1 MQCAEETESSFVTA
15 NIATRVSS
23 TVFFR
28 DKEKRVTHLLP
39 KLIAVAKR
47 NFRKRHAH
55 PEIPDESSRMNTP
68 MRPDLMMPVLS
79 RNPFPSDVC
88 MPALPAVYPPNYN
101 NIPAMMNMY
110 HPAHNFGHVNNMN
123 TTNVSASLSIYNRPE
138 QGSPPRQMLPNT
150 QPIQVPVNNGPV
162 VPNEWSNLFLSRPLN
177 GTDEEKNA
185 WVDEVARVSGV
196 HGGQATNI
204 DEKKEEGKLAVP
216 ALKEVPP
223 LDFDVSTAL
232 GSPANCLDSKGSVG
246 TFNFVSL

>member
-1 MQCAEETESSFVTA
+1 MQCAEETESNFVTA

-23 TVFFR
+23 TAFF
-28 DKEKRVTHLLP
+28 DKEKQMTHLFS

-68 MRPDLMMPVLS
+68 MRPDLMMPMLS

-101 NIPAMMNMY
+101 NVPAMMNMY
-110 HPAHNFGHVNNMN
+110 HPAHNFGHVNN

-138 QGSPPRQMLPNT
+138 QGVPPQQQLPNT
-150 QPIQVPVNNGPV
+150 QLKQVPVNNSPM
-162 VPNEWSNLFLSRPLN
+162 VPIEWSNLFLSRPLN

-185 WVDEVARVSGV
+185 WVEEVVRVSGV

-204 DEKKEEGKLAVP
+204 DEKEEDVKLEAP
-216 ALKEVPP
+216 TLKEVPP

-246 TFNFVSL
+246 TFNFLSL